1 MPGWHAVDFRRRRPS
16 LQALEWV
23 GRAEG
28 AKVVAWRRMTGGISS
43 AVHRL
48 TIDHDSHRDVL
59 VLRQYEHAGRDTAAL
74 VRGEAMVLRA
84 VHGAGLPAPG
94 PVAADADGR
103 ETDGRRAIL
112 MTRVPG
118 RWTSRRPI
126 RWTGCGRSLPWPRG
140 SMMCRSRR

>member
-1 MPGWHAVDFRRRRPS
+1 M
-16 LQALEWV
+16 
-23 GRAEG
+23 
-28 AKVVAWRRMTGGISS
+28 AWRRMTGGISS

-74 VRGEAMVLRA
+74 VRDEAVVLRA

-103 ETDGRRAIL
+103 ETDGRPAIL

-118 RWTSRRPI
+118 RVDITPANPVDWLRQIAAMAARIHDVQVSAGPFVARTDAAAYI
-126 RWTGCGRSLPWPRG
+126 AWMAGG
-140 SMMCRSRR
+140 SGPGA